1 MVGVR
6 DRAIRLHAAV
16 PLVQLVVVRGFT
28 YRAFSVLDG
37 LEVLTLADLGYLAL
51 VAIVLVLGSLGSL
64 LRCDPTL
71 CVKQVRVYP

>member
-1 MVGVR
+1 M
-6 DRAIRLHAAV
+6 
-16 PLVQLVVVRGFT
+16 
-28 YRAFSVLDG
+28 LDG